1 MNLSINNKIILLILG
16 YFIIYLIT
24 SSYFYERHDPSL
36 LATAYD
42 SSRYVGL
49 KNFFSGS
56 VGKGLLDT
64 SNSAWHLFFTYTL
77 FITILEKV
85 NLITHYV
92 EVQYIIFY
100 ISSFLFYKSLIN
112 FNFSNMTS
120 LMSVLFI
127 ICNPFIVFWIHTLNH
142 AGLTIS
148 LFMISFYFLSKYQ
161 YGNIYKILFFIFI
174 FLLLKVDGKVFFTS
188 FMLLF
193 YNFYLSN
200 KNKSTVNFVI
210 LLSFFILYF
219 FYLNKFAIGL
229 EFFSASYLQSD
240 IDNFAFIAPALNDQ
254 TMITFNKC
262 LITEYNSLKNHFCA
276 LIDNPIYSIK
286 LYSARLF
293 LLLTWINAKL
303 SFKYNF
309 FAFGMM
315 FFLYFGLLINLIKT
329 EFTNFK
335 FFLLFSYLITSM
347 IVLPY
352 MVRGDQ
358 KFVFYGLIFII
369 PLSFSGY
376 EILLKYIKNN
386 MLNN

>member
-1 MNLSINNKIILLILG
+1 M
-16 YFIIYLIT
+16 
-24 SSYFYERHDPSL
+24 
-36 LATAYD
+36 
-42 SSRYVGL
+42 
-49 KNFFSGS
+49 
-56 VGKGLLDT
+56 
-64 SNSAWHLFFTYTL
+64 
-77 FITILEKV
+77 EK
-85 NLITHYV
+85 
-92 EVQYIIFY
+92 F
-100 ISSFLFYKSLIN
+100 
-112 FNFSNMTS
+112 
-120 LMSVLFI
+120 
-127 ICNPFIVFWIHTLNH
+127 
-142 AGLTIS
+142 
-148 LFMISFYFLSKYQ
+148 
-161 YGNIYKILFFIFI
+161 
-174 FLLLKVDGKVFFTS
+174 FFTS

-262 LITEYNSLKNHFCA
+262 LITEYNSLTNHFCA

-293 LLLTWINAKL
+293 VLLTWINAKL

-347 IVLPY
+347 IILPY